1 MLVELLQIFIY
12 SESLPSMVLELVRP
26 DLKQLLNAVET
37 TSPSLMDV
45 EKLRAL
51 VSSSTI
57 PGESLSSARGI
68 LR

>member
-1 MLVELLQIFIY
+1 VLVELLQIFIY

>member
-12 SESLPSMVLELVRP
+12 AESLPSMVLELVRP

-57 PGESLSSARGI
+57 RGESLSSARGI